1 MAAPQQGWTDE
12 QVERVI
18 GNLLRFGV
26 VAAAVVVFAGGIVY
40 LLHHGKEVADH
51 RVFHGEPQE
60 LRTLPGILHEAA
72 ALHGRGLIQ
81 LGLLLLIATPVA
93 RVVFSV
99 FAFARQRDWTYVA
112 ITLVVL
118 AVLIY
123 SLQSGGV
130 EGGR

>member
-1 MAAPQQGWTDE
+1 M
-12 QVERVI
+12 
-18 GNLLRFGV
+18 GNLLRLGV
-26 VAAAVVVFAGGIVY
+26 VMAAVVVFAGGLVY
-40 LLHHGKEVADH
+40 LVHHGAERADH

-60 LRTLPGILHEAA
+60 LRALPGIVAEAA
-72 ALHGRGLIQ
+72 SFHGRGLIQ
-81 LGLLLLIATPVA
+81 PGLLLLIATPVA

-99 FAFARQRDWTYVA
+99 FAFARQRDWTYVS

-118 AVLIY
+118 AVLVY